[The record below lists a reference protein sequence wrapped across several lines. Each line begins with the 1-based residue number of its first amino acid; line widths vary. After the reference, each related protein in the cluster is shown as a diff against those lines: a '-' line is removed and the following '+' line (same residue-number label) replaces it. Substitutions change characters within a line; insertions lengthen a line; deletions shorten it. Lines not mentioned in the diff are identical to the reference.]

1 MQHLYVQCQC
11 SFTQINKPPALPL
24 TLPLSCCASLQK
36 PGEPIRVK
44 LSFETLATF
53 DFDAFIADS
62 AKVEAFKATVKSLLV
77 AGIAAKIP
85 AANGINGEAITIT
98 NLRKGSIMAD
108 VVIDTTSITDGAVM
122 AQLVGTVLNDPVSL
136 LSTDQVAW
144 AKFISDYSLTG
155 VVTAELITVQAPA
168 PNTMPAI
175 VGGVVGGVGGALLI
189 AAIAVYLIRRR
200 RQAGVEPRN
209 RQLLEEQGV

>member
-1 MQHLYVQCQC
+1 VHILHAQDRLAHH
-11 SFTQINKPPALPL
+11 PASVLL
-24 TLPLSCCASLQK
+24 LLLLLLQK

-44 LSFETLATF
+44 LSFETLPSF
-53 DFDAFIADS
+53 DFDAFIADNT
-62 AKVEAFKATVKSLLV
+62 KVEAFEATVKSLLV

-85 AANGINGEAITIT
+85 AANGINGDSITIT

-108 VVIDTTSITDGAVM
+108 IVIDTTSITDGAVM

-155 VVTAELITVQAPA
+155 VVTAELITVQAAA
-168 PNTMPAI
+168 PNNMPAI

-189 AAIAVYLIRRR
+189 AAIAVFLIRRR